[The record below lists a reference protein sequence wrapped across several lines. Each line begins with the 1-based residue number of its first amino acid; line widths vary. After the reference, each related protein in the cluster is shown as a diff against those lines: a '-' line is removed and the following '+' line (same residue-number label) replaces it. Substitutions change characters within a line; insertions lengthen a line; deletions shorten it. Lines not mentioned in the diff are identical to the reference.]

1 RGVPRPPAVILLAPG
16 ERVVFARPA
25 ALKARQGRMRP
36 AVEAL
41 EDAGRCPRVL
51 LEEVPFVLDDPLV
64 AEVAR
69 GRMGAVL
76 HDHPGR
82 LGPRGMA
89 REVRAHQSAVERP
102 AVLRIAGRVNADEAA
117 PAPDEP
123 LHRGLLRR
131 AE

>member
-1 RGVPRPPAVILLAPG
+1 GDQASGTGVLPLFVPGTQRGVPRPPAVILLAPG

-69 GRMGAVL
+69 VRMCEVHQHHTCISRPWWTSRTVL
-76 HDHPGR
+76 
-82 LGPRGMA
+82 A
-89 REVRAHQSAVERP
+89 Q
-102 AVLRIAGRVNADEAA
+102 
-117 PAPDEP
+117 
-123 LHRGLLRR
+123 LHY
-131 AE
+131 